1 MLQTRNSTVREYIPW
16 PDLLLEHLGSQ
27 ENIILAVFLLHTS
40 KMDTAYAYT
49 NKRRLYK
56 KMFSK
61 YQFVIWFHLEY
72 KALSKRERL
81 YLI

>member
-1 MLQTRNSTVREYIPW
+1 MLYKQFKGHPVFHTRNSIIREYVPW
-16 PDLLLEHLGSQ
+16 LDLLLEHLGSQ

-56 KMFSK
+56 KMLSK
-61 YQFVIWFHLEY
+61 YQF
-72 KALSKRERL
+72 
-81 YLI
+81 